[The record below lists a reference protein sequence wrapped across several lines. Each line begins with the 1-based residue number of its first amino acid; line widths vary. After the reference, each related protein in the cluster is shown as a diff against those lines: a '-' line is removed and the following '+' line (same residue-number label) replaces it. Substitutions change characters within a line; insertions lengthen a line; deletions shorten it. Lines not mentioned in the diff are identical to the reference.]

1 MLVPFRKLKTRFI
14 DRELHNKE
22 IENKSLYQRQF
33 EEDNPIPSPAGSDF
47 KKDEQIC
54 FDAVVMGLLTLCK
67 LKEPGL
73 TSSPLS
79 VSKVFLLTF

>member
-47 KKDEQIC
+47 KKDEQI
-54 FDAVVMGLLTLCK
+54 
-67 LKEPGL
+67 
-73 TSSPLS
+73 
-79 VSKVFLLTF
+79 